1 MSTADT
7 VVSHD
12 GKPPETIRAADIT
25 LFGRQI
31 LFPGQCWVISSSAA
45 HFLWR
50 CSTSDQY
57 LYINGC
63 KYLPISYWTAIL
75 SLLDVADG
83 VEEPFLLKI
92 VFLSKFSI
100 FKRPKPP
107 DLCCQTFNGIIKF
120 PLFKHTL
127 RCVPKDDTYEDTF
140 LYLRCQTPTWR
151 RSTAEAPSR
160 LQRCRSRS
168 ILPRSYGCNVNGGGD
183 HLKCRVYQHSRK
195 LQAWLLWAPGKC

>member
-25 LFGRQI
+25 RFGRQI

-50 CSTSDQY
+50 CNTSDQY

-83 VEEPFLLKI
+83 VEEPFLLI
-92 VFLSKFSI
+92 MVFLSKFNV
-100 FKRPKPP
+100 FRRPKRP
-107 DLCCQTFNGIIKF
+107 DLCCYIFNGIIKF

-127 RCVPKDDTYEDTF
+127 KCVPKDDT
-140 LYLRCQTPTWR
+140 WR
-151 RSTAEAPSR
+151 YISLSALSNSDLETKHGWSSQPS
-160 LQRCRSRS
+160 SVM
-168 ILPRSYGCNVNGGGD
+168 PFT
-183 HLKCRVYQHSRK
+183 QHPASE
-195 LQAWLLWAPGKC
+195 LWM